1 MTRPAVTVGVRS
13 LAADVP
19 PALLAEVRQLL
30 TDAFDGDFSAEDWE
44 HTIGGWHV
52 VALDGETIVSHAAVV
67 PRTIGVGGSSFA
79 AGYVEGVATRSD
91 RQRQGLGALVMT
103 EAAGVIRREFAL
115 GVLSTSSQE
124 FYESLGWERWQGPTF
139 VRADGVLARS
149 EEEDDGVMVLRFGP
163 SEAVDLKAAISCD
176 SRSGD
181 DW

>member
-1 MTRPAVTVGVRS
+1 MQIRVLTTDEAPA
-13 LAADVP
+13 
-19 PALLAEVRQLL
+19 ALLSEVRQLVV
-30 TDAFDGDFSAEDWE
+30 DAFDGGFSEDDWQ
-44 HTIGGWHV
+44 HSLGGRHVIGSEAGAV
-52 VALDGETIVSHAAVV
+52 VSHAAVV
-67 PRTIGVGGSSFA
+67 ARTIDVGDDSFA

-139 VRADGVLARS
+139 VRTDGRLVRT

-163 SEAVDLKAAISCD
+163 SEAVDPTAAISCD